1 MPHRADSPAN
11 PSMPSRSDVRPLRSA
26 HRSGLIDVSSHAPYA
41 PDTPNPRPGAS
52 PTLAEAARLIREA
65 VRDKS
70 YQLTPIGAD
79 AAGYL
84 RAKRKRLTDSSYR
97 DYESCLDKLARHF
110 PDLQIEDFEPPAGT
124 ERIEEFLDAL
134 LGLRGATHLQQE
146 PLASSKT
153 SSASRSC
160 AAASTATRRC

>member
-1 MPHRADSPAN
+1 MRGGHTEPQRGAGRATVLRQPEAVTPARPTAAN
-11 PSMPSRSDVRPLRSA
+11 PSD
-26 HRSGLIDVSSHAPYA
+26 AP
-41 PDTPNPRPGAS
+41 TPGAS
-52 PTLAEAARLIREA
+52 PALAEAARLVREA

-97 DYESCLDKLARHF
+97 DYECCLDKLARHF
-110 PDLQIEDFEPPAGT
+110 LDLRIEDFEPPAGT

-134 LGLRGATHLQQE
+134 WAPERRARTTRTSR
-146 PLASSKT
+146 SSKT

-160 AAASTATRRC
+160 AAACTATRRC

>member
-1 MPHRADSPAN
+1 MAGGTLPRNFRASLDIGAT
-11 PSMPSRSDVRPLRSA
+11 A
-26 HRSGLIDVSSHAPYA
+26 HH
-41 PDTPNPRPGAS
+41 PRLH
-52 PTLAEAARLIREA
+52 PTVALAEAARLIREA

-110 PDLQIEDFEPPAGT
+110 LDLQIEDFEPPAGI

-134 LGLRGATHLQQE
+134 WGSGCACACCSTTACARVRSK
-146 PLASSKT
+146 PSSSST
-153 SSASRSC
+153 STTSAS
-160 AAASTATRRC
+160 A